1 MVKCIANMKP
11 PEKLMKYDPELTIAI
26 EAVKKAC
33 SLCVSIQSSL
43 VSEETMTKKD
53 KSPVTVAD
61 YGVQAI
67 ICHELKKAFPN
78 DPIVAEEDSAD
89 LQTEEGKVLSR
100 KVFEYASKVL
110 PELKEE
116 EIHSTIDSGDY
127 DGGPEGRFWTLDPI
141 DGTKGFLRGQ
151 QYAIALA
158 LVENGEVVLGVLGC
172 PNLPSDLEEPESN
185 KGCIF
190 SAVKGKGASV
200 QLLGEETNNR
210 IKVSDI
216 EHPTHAPFCE
226 SVESG
231 HSSHSDSEQIA
242 QILGVTAEPIRIDSQ
257 CKYAVLARG
266 DASIYLRLPT
276 SKDYV
281 EKIWDHAA
289 GYIIVKE
296 AGGRVTDV
304 LGNDLDFS
312 LGRTLSNNKG
322 VVGTNGELH
331 DLVISAVI
339 EVLNSK

>member
-1 MVKCIANMKP
+1 MP
-11 PEKLMKYDPELTIAI
+11 YSQELKTAI

-33 SLCVSIQSSL
+33 SLCTTVQSSL

-61 YGVQAI
+61 FGVQAV

-78 DPIVAEEDSAD
+78 DPIVAEEDSGD
-89 LQTEEGKVLSR
+89 LQSEEGRALTKKVY
-100 KVFEYASKVL
+100 EYTSAVL

-116 EIHSTIDSGDY
+116 DIHSTIDSGDY

-141 DGTKGFLRGQ
+141 DGTKGFLRSE

-158 LVENGEVVLGVLGC
+158 LIENGEVVLGVLGC
-172 PNLPSDLEEPESN
+172 PNLPHNLENANNN
-185 KGCIF
+185 KGLIF
-190 SAVKGKGASV
+190 SAIKGEGASV
-200 QLLGEETNNR
+200 QTINEDTNNK
-210 IKVSDI
+210 IEVSNID
-216 EHPTHAPFCE
+216 HPSHAPFCE
-226 SVESG
+226 SVESA

-276 SKDYV
+276 REDYT

-296 AGGRVTDV
+296 AGGQVSDV
-304 LGNDLDFS
+304 SGNDLDFS
-312 LGRTLSNNKG
+312 QGRTLSNNKG

-331 DLVISAVI
+331 DLVISAVV

>member
-1 MVKCIANMKP
+1 MSYNQ
-11 PEKLMKYDPELTIAI
+11 ELEIAI
-26 EAVKKAC
+26 VAVKKAC
-33 SLCVSIQSSL
+33 SLCTAVQSTL
-43 VSEETMTKKD
+43 VSEETITKKD

-61 YGVQAI
+61 FGVQAV
-67 ICHELKKAFPN
+67 ICHELKNAFPN

-89 LQTEEGKVLSR
+89 LQTKEGKVLTK
-100 KVFEYASKVL
+100 KVYEYASEVL
-110 PELKEE
+110 PELNEKD
-116 EIHSTIDSGDY
+116 IHSIIDSGDY

-172 PNLPSDLEEPESN
+172 PNLNIDLGNPESK

-190 SAVKGKGASV
+190 SAIKGEGASV
-200 QLLGEETNNR
+200 RFISEVEEAAE
-210 IKVSDI
+210 IVVSDI
-216 EHPTHAPFCE
+216 DHPSHAPFCE
-226 SVESG
+226 SVESA

-242 QILGVTAEPIRIDSQ
+242 EILGVTAEPIRIDSQ
-257 CKYAVLARG
+257 CKYAVLAKG

-276 SKDYV
+276 RKDYT

-296 AGGRVTDV
+296 AGGQVSDIS
-304 LGNDLDFS
+304 GKDLDFS
-312 LGRTLSNNKG
+312 QGRTLLNNKG

-331 DLVISAVI
+331 NLVISAVG
-339 EVLNSK
+339 EVLNLK

>member
-1 MVKCIANMKP
+1 
-11 PEKLMKYDPELTIAI
+11 MKYESELNIAI

-33 SLCVSIQSSL
+33 SLCTTVQSSL

-61 YGVQAI
+61 FGVQAAV
-67 ICHELKKAFPN
+67 CHELKKEFPN

-89 LQTEEGKVLSR
+89 LQSEDGKALSI
-100 KVFEYASKVL
+100 KIYEYVSSVL
-110 PELKEE
+110 PDLKEE
-116 EIHSTIDSGDY
+116 DLHSTIDSGDY

-141 DGTKGFLRGQ
+141 DGTKGFLRGE

-158 LVENGEVVLGVLGC
+158 LIENGEVVLGVLGC
-172 PNLPSDLEEPESN
+172 PNLNSDIEDPNSS

-190 SAVKGKGASV
+190 TAVKGKGAEV
-200 QLLGEETNNR
+200 RLIGEENNSQ
-210 IKVSDI
+210 IEVSDI
-216 EHPTHAPFCE
+216 DHPSNAPFCE
-226 SVESG
+226 SVESA

-242 QILGVTAEPIRIDSQ
+242 EILGVTAEPIRIDSQ

-276 SKDYV
+276 RKDYT

-296 AGGRVTDV
+296 AGGQVSDV
-304 LGNDLDFS
+304 SGNDLDFS
-312 LGRTLSNNKG
+312 QGRTLSNNIG

-331 DLVISAVI
+331 DLVLSAVG

>member
-1 MVKCIANMKP
+1 
-11 PEKLMKYDPELTIAI
+11 MKYESELNLAV

-33 SLCVSIQSSL
+33 SLCTTVQSSL

-61 YGVQAI
+61 FGVQAVV
-67 ICHELKKAFPN
+67 CHELKKAFPN

-89 LQTEEGKVLSR
+89 LQTEDGKALSL
-100 KVFEYASKVL
+100 KIYEYASAVL
-110 PELKEE
+110 PELKEQDL
-116 EIHSTIDSGDY
+116 HSTIDSGDY

-141 DGTKGFLRGQ
+141 DGTKGFLRGE

-158 LVENGEVVLGVLGC
+158 LIENGEVVLGVLGC
-172 PNLPSDLEEPESN
+172 PNLNLDLDNPNSN

-190 SAVKGKGASV
+190 TAIKGEGAKAELIGNEISK
-200 QLLGEETNNR
+200 EIE
-210 IKVSDI
+210 VSDI
-216 EHPTHAPFCE
+216 DHPSHAPFCE
-226 SVESG
+226 SVESE

-242 QILGVTAEPIRIDSQ
+242 EILGVTAEPIRIDSQ

-276 SKDYV
+276 RKDYT

-296 AGGRVTDV
+296 AGGRVSDV
-304 LGNDLDFS
+304 SGNDLDFS
-312 LGRTLSNNKG
+312 QGRTLSNNKG

-331 DLVISAVI
+331 DLVISAVG
-339 EVLNSK
+339 EVLNLK

>member
-1 MVKCIANMKP
+1 MI
-11 PEKLMKYDPELTIAI
+11 
-26 EAVKKAC
+26 
-33 SLCVSIQSSL
+33 
-43 VSEETMTKKD
+43 KKD

-67 ICHELKKAFPN
+67 ICHELKKEFPY

-89 LQTEEGKVLSR
+89 LQTEEGKALTK
-100 KVFEYASKVL
+100 KVFEYSSKVL
-110 PELKEE
+110 PELNEDD
-116 EIHSTIDSGDY
+116 IHSIIDSGDY
-127 DGGPEGRFWTLDPI
+127 DGGPEARFWTLDPI

-151 QYAIALA
+151 QYAVALA

-172 PNLPSDLEEPESN
+172 PNLARDLEDTESN

-190 SAVKGKGASV
+190 SAVKGEGSSV
-200 QLLGEETNNR
+200 QFFDEETYNK

-216 EHPTHAPFCE
+216 DHPTYAPFCE
-226 SVESG
+226 SVESA

-276 SKDYV
+276 SKEYV

-289 GYIIVKE
+289 GYIIVIE

-304 LGNDLDFS
+304 LGKDLDFS

-331 DLVISAVI
+331 DLVISAATQ
-339 EVLNSK
+339 VLKSK

>member
-1 MVKCIANMKP
+1 MVKCNANKISL
-11 PEKLMKYDPELTIAI
+11 EKLMKYSSELKIAI

-33 SLCVSIQSSL
+33 SLCTTVQFSL
-43 VSEETMTKKD
+43 VSDETMTKKD

-61 YGVQAI
+61 FGVQAV

-89 LQTEEGKVLSR
+89 LQTEEGRALSEKVYQ
-100 KVFEYASKVL
+100 YASAVL
-110 PELKEE
+110 PELVEE
-116 EIHSTIDSGDY
+116 DIHSTIDSGDY

-141 DGTKGFLRGQ
+141 DGTKGFLRGE

-158 LVENGEVVLGVLGC
+158 LIENGEVVLGVLGC
-172 PNLPSDLEEPESN
+172 PNLTQNLEDENSS
-185 KGCIF
+185 KGLIF
-190 SAVKGKGASV
+190 TAVKGEGSSV
-200 QLLGEETNNR
+200 QL
-210 IKVSDI
+210 IKDDSSHKVEVSDI
-216 EHPTHAPFCE
+216 DHPSSAPFCE
-226 SVESG
+226 SVESA

-242 QILGVTAEPIRIDSQ
+242 EILGVTAEPIRIDSQ

-276 SKDYV
+276 RKDYT

-296 AGGRVTDV
+296 AGGQVSDV
-304 LGNDLDFS
+304 SGDDLDFS
-312 LGRTLSNNKG
+312 QGRTLSNNKG

-331 DLVISAVI
+331 DLVISAVV

>member
-1 MVKCIANMKP
+1 
-11 PEKLMKYDPELTIAI
+11 MKYSSEINIAI
-26 EAVKKAC
+26 EAVKKAS
-33 SLCVSIQSSL
+33 SLCVTVQSSL
-43 VSEETMTKKD
+43 VSDETMTKKD

-61 YGVQAI
+61 FGVQAV

-89 LQTEEGKVLSR
+89 LQTDEGKALTK
-100 KVFEYASKVL
+100 KVYEYASAVL
-110 PELKEE
+110 PELREE
-116 EIHSTIDSGDY
+116 DMYATIDSGDY

-141 DGTKGFLRGQ
+141 DGTKGFLRGE

-158 LVENGEVVLGVLGC
+158 LIENGEVVLGILGC
-172 PNLPSDLEEPESN
+172 PNLNIDLENPKSK

-190 SAVKGKGASV
+190 TAIKGEGASM
-200 QLLGEETNNR
+200 QLIGSESSDGIE
-210 IKVSDI
+210 VSDI
-216 EHPTHAPFCE
+216 DHPSHAPFCE
-226 SVESG
+226 SVESA

-242 QILGVTAEPIRIDSQ
+242 EILGVSAEPIRIDSQ

-276 SKDYV
+276 RKDYT

-296 AGGRVTDV
+296 AGGQVSDV
-304 LGNDLDFS
+304 SGNDLDFS
-312 LGRTLSNNKG
+312 QGRTLSKNKG

-331 DLVISAVI
+331 DLVISAVG

>member
-1 MVKCIANMKP
+1 MYRQEDTL
-11 PEKLMKYDPELTIAI
+11 EKLMKYDSELKIAI

-33 SLCVSIQSSL
+33 SLCTTVQSSL
-43 VSEETMTKKD
+43 VSDETMMKKD

-61 YGVQAI
+61 FGVQAV

-89 LQTEEGKVLSR
+89 LQTDEGRALTKKVY
-100 KVFEYASKVL
+100 EYASAVL
-110 PELKEE
+110 PELIEE
-116 EIHSTIDSGDY
+116 DIHSTIDSGDY

-158 LVENGEVVLGVLGC
+158 LIENGEVVLGVLGC
-172 PNLPSDLEEPESN
+172 PNLNLDLEDPESS

-190 SAVKGKGASV
+190 SAIKGEGASV
-200 QLLGEETNNR
+200 QLIDDDSGDKIE
-210 IKVSDI
+210 VSDI
-216 EHPTHAPFCE
+216 DHPSHAPFCE
-226 SVESG
+226 SVESA

-242 QILGVTAEPIRIDSQ
+242 EILGVTAEPIRIDSQ
-257 CKYAVLARG
+257 CKYGVLARG

-276 SKDYV
+276 SKDYT

-296 AGGRVTDV
+296 AGGQVSDV
-304 LGNDLDFS
+304 SGNDLDFS
-312 LGRTLSNNKG
+312 QGRTLSNNKG

-331 DLVISAVI
+331 DLVISAVV